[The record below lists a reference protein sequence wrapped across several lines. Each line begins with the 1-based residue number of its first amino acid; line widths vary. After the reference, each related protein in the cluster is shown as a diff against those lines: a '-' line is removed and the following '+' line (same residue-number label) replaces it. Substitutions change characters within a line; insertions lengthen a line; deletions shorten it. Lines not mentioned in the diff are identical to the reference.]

1 LEQQKNGGDLIK
13 VSYRRW
19 GGKFIYNHSA
29 KLVRGEPLQPKS
41 DYNGSPRTHFR
52 PLPSDN
58 RGYEAASGRSDG
70 ETRLRVCSFPLECP
84 DDNRLLFVHSRCIGG
99 MSV

>member
-1 LEQQKNGGDLIK
+1 MSLFRRWEQQKNGGDLIK

-41 DYNGSPRTHFR
+41 DYNGSP
-52 PLPSDN
+52 
-58 RGYEAASGRSDG
+58 
-70 ETRLRVCSFPLECP
+70 
-84 DDNRLLFVHSRCIGG
+84 
-99 MSV
+99 